1 MKERGCPISK
11 RLGCLFLLPATVTL
25 ASQLLLTSQSSSPGS
40 SVNIPI
46 QFASEGES
54 VSGLQFDLEY
64 DSSAMSLNK
73 TLGDPLRTS
82 WKRVYVVDLDPNT
95 KRFLLIG
102 FNQNPIPGGTLIN
115 LFINISQNSTSGPH
129 ALKLSNLLATD
140 PYGDPVVIAGID
152 GTVQVQG
159 TSGQGVPLSAQ
170 GVLSGASLLSG
181 PVAPGEV
188 ITLIGSAIGPISPQ
202 QPVGSTS
209 TMNLGGTSV
218 LFDGLPAPL
227 LYASPDQINAIV
239 PYGVLAKGT
248 TYLQVTSQGQ
258 ILAGLPLSTA
268 ATVPAIFTLDSTGV
282 GPGAIL
288 NQDSTVNSPSNP
300 AEIGSIVSVFATG
313 AGQTDPPGI
322 DGQIAGSSLP
332 GPLLPVS
339 LRIGGL
345 DAQVL
350 YAGAAPGLIAGV
362 LQVNLAVPQ
371 GVPSGP
377 AVPIVLAVGTTPSP
391 DGVTLAIR

>member
-1 MKERGCPISK
+1 
-11 RLGCLFLLPATVTL
+11 
-25 ASQLLLTSQSSSPGS
+25 
-40 SVNIPI
+40 
-46 QFASEGES
+46 
-54 VSGLQFDLEY
+54 
-64 DSSAMSLNK
+64 
-73 TLGDPLRTS
+73 
-82 WKRVYVVDLDPNT
+82 
-95 KRFLLIG
+95 
-102 FNQNPIPGGTLIN
+102 
-115 LFINISQNSTSGPH
+115 
-129 ALKLSNLLATD
+129 
-140 PYGDPVVIAGID
+140 
-152 GTVQVQG
+152 
-159 TSGQGVPLSAQ
+159 
-170 GVLSGASLLSG
+170 
-181 PVAPGEV
+181 V